1 MQELRRMD
9 ESEIRQLYSRSL
21 VRDFPADE
29 LKSLSAILSLYHRG
43 EYDVLGAYESEAMVA
58 YALVF
63 RPTDDSVALLDYLAV
78 EPEYR
83 SRGVGSELLGN
94 LRIHYAATAE
104 ALMIE
109 CERPQTAPDQSQARK
124 RIEFYTR
131 AGAVLTEVCI
141 WLFGVE
147 YSILFIPCGHS
158 TPAFDCA
165 KRMLGLY
172 RQMLP
177 EELYVSNVKLIK

>member
-1 MQELRRMD
+1 MG
-9 ESEIRQLYSRSL
+9 ESEIRQLYNKSL

-29 LKSLSAILSLYHRG
+29 LKSLSSILSLYQRG
-43 EYDVLGAYESEAMVA
+43 EYDVLGAYEGESMLA

-63 RPTDDSVALLDYLAV
+63 RPKNDRVTLLDYLAV
-78 EPEYR
+78 EPEHR
-83 SRGVGSELLGN
+83 RTGVGSELLRH
-94 LRIHYAATAE
+94 LRSHYADTAD

-109 CERPQTAPDQSQARK
+109 CERPKTAPDQALARK

-131 AGAVLTEVCI
+131 AGAVLTDVRI

-147 YSILFIPCGHS
+147 YSILFMPCGCN

-165 KRMLGLY
+165 QIMLGLY
-172 RQMLP
+172 RQMLS
-177 EELYVSNVKLIK
+177 EKLYADNVKLIRY